1 MTYEIL
7 CDLGLVALFGGSL
20 AGIVKIVFL
29 QIKGIKLGVKALLR
43 SMMISEYNKAMDKG
57 YARIYSKEN
66 FQNCWEQYH
75 AIKGP
80 NGVMDDLHD
89 KYMALPTEPPND
101 NKGGDENGY

>member
-1 MTYEIL
+1 MVYEIL
-7 CDLGLVALFGGSL
+7 KDFGLISFLGASFIAV
-20 AGIVKIVFL
+20 VKVIFS

-43 SMMISEYNKAMDKG
+43 AQMISEYNKAMEQG
-57 YARIYSKEN
+57 YARIYAKEN

-80 NGVMDDLHD
+80 NGVMDDIHN

-101 NKGGDENGY
+101 KEEG

>member
-7 CDLGLVALFGGSL
+7 CDLGIIAFLGGIFTVALKTAF
-20 AGIVKIVFL
+20 V

-43 SMMISEYNKAMDKG
+43 AQMISDYNEFVEKKG
-57 YARIYSKEN
+57 YAPIYAKQN

-80 NGVMDDLHD
+80 NGVMDDIHN
-89 KYMALPTEPPND
+89 KFMRLPTEPPTNI
-101 NKGGDENGY
+101 KEVQ

>member
-7 CDLGLVALFGGSL
+7 CDLGVIGFLGAIFCGVL
-20 AGIVKIVFL
+20 KIAFS

-43 SMMISEYNKAMDKG
+43 AQMISEYNKALERR
-57 YARIYSKEN
+57 YAPIYAKEN

-80 NGVMDDLHD
+80 NGVMDDIHS
-89 KYMALPTEPPND
+89 KYMALPTEAPN
-101 NKGGDENGY
+101 KEVV